1 MKSAIMFVAFGLL
14 AGIIQGIIS
23 TLVGIEIP
31 KGLKGIVYV
40 LPTYTLGVLVGYFV
54 LRY

>member
-1 MKSAIMFVAFGLL
+1 MKSVVVFTAFGLL

-31 KGLKGIVYV
+31 RGVKGILYV
-40 LPTYTLGVLVGYFV
+40 LPTYTLGVLVGYYI
-54 LRY
+54 LRH